1 MVAASSVPVS
11 GFLVVAVL
19 TAVYVLPA
27 VVAVARGWPGLARPA
42 LVWGWT
48 GVGWLVVL
56 AVALSRPSRRR
67 AAVWE
72 ERSWW

>member
-1 MVAASSVPVS
+1 MVAASSVPVT
-11 GFLVVAVL
+11 GLLVVAVL
-19 TAVYVLPA
+19 TAVFVLPA
-27 VVAVARGWPGLARPA
+27 VVGVARGWPGLARPA

-67 AAVWE
+67 AVVWE